1 MAGLG
6 KHEARLAALDAEAVG
21 EQGGIPFPAVRRVGV
36 DLGVQR
42 LQFVRVRSG
51 LFSVE
56 QLQRQV
62 GHGTSKSR
70 GRR

>member
-21 EQGGIPFPAVRRVGV
+21 EQRGIAFPAVRRVGV

-42 LQFVRVRSG
+42 LQFVRVRG
-51 LFSVE
+51 GPFSVE
-56 QLQRQV
+56 QLERQV
-62 GHGTSKSR
+62 GHGASRSR